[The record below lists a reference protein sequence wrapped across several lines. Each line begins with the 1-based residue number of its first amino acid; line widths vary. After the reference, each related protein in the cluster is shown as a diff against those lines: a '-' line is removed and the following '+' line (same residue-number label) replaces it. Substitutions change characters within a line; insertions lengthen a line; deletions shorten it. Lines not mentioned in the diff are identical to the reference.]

1 MVAAVS
7 LQGEVR
13 LEGGEI
19 EVRHGAQQR
28 KHRSECTYWRDTEAT
43 SAHCVRFCPPCLF
56 PPPPPEC
63 GFARACTCG
72 QHLAGMI
79 VLPHRARKLPS
90 RTNLHTRTPHHRPSS
105 GATHACTRARA
116 QRICTHARSISAPA
130 QGPRTHARTHHTHT
144 HTHTTKTHRHTRQA
158 ARQMRA
164 SSRRQRAHTH
174 VPAMI
179 CSTSNCTTADPTAC
193 TTLATSM
200 LRRSSD
206 QVPVITGPGLS
217 PHGPFKI
224 PERKTHR
231 FPGFQFRS

>member
-90 RTNLHTRTPHHRPSS
+90 RTNLHTRTPHQRPSS
-105 GATHACTRARA
+105 GPRTRARA
-116 QRICTHARSISAPA
+116 HARNESVRMHVASAPQLRGHA
-130 QGPRTHARTHHTHT
+130 RTHARTHT

-200 LRRSSD
+200 LRRSS
-206 QVPVITGPGLS
+206 Q
-217 PHGPFKI
+217 
-224 PERKTHR
+224 
-231 FPGFQFRS
+231 

>member
-90 RTNLHTRTPHHRPSS
+90 RTNLHTRTPHQRPSS
-105 GATHACTRARA
+105 GPRTRARA
-116 QRICTHARSISAPA
+116 HARNESVRMHVASAPQLRGHA
-130 QGPRTHARTHHTHT
+130 RTHARTTHT
-144 HTHTTKTHRHTRQA
+144 HIHTPQRHTDTLGKQRDKCGHRRDA
-158 ARQMRA
+158 SAR
-164 SSRRQRAHTH
+164 TH
-174 VPAMI
+174 MY
-179 CSTSNCTTADPTAC
+179 
-193 TTLATSM
+193 
-200 LRRSSD
+200 LR
-206 QVPVITGPGLS
+206 
-217 PHGPFKI
+217 
-224 PERKTHR
+224 
-231 FPGFQFRS
+231 